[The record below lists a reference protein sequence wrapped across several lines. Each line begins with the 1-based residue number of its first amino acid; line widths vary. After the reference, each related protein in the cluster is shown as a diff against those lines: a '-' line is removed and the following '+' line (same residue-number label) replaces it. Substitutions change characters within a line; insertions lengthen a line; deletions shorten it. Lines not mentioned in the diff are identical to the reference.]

1 MWVTINLQG
10 HCTIHSSE
18 SDPIYNRL
26 QDKWQ
31 NNSKIDAPDG
41 TFELFEQ
48 VTHKPMAILVERV
61 NSSGKSIVIE
71 HVKIH

>member
-1 MWVTINLQG
+1 MWVTINLKG
-10 HCTIHSSE
+10 HCTVHASE
-18 SDPIYNRL
+18 PNYNRL

-48 VTHKPMAILVERV
+48 VTHKPMAIFVERI
-61 NSSGKSIVIE
+61 NSSGKSIITE

>member
-31 NNSKIDAPDG
+31 NNSKIDAPD
-41 TFELFEQ
+41 
-48 VTHKPMAILVERV
+48 
-61 NSSGKSIVIE
+61 
-71 HVKIH
+71 VKFALIDEVSTLLH

>member
-1 MWVTINLQG
+1 MWVTINLKG
-10 HCTIHSSE
+10 HCAVHATE
-18 SDPIYNRL
+18 PNYNRL

>member
-1 MWVTINLQG
+1 MWVTINLKG
-10 HCTIHSSE
+10 HCTVHATE
-18 SDPIYNRL
+18 PNYNRL

-61 NSSGKSIVIE
+61 NSSGKPIIIE